1 MKKVVCLFMV
11 LSVIILLTGCGRQSD
26 PIDTTSLTDGT
37 SPTDGTM
44 PTLNIDFS
52 EIFRPTETHL
62 NDEELLRVVAP
73 QLDIPENA
81 AIRHEISDYY
91 WEQKRC
97 YYKQIRFYENDSLVA
112 GAIVDPANGD
122 LARDIYKYDPTN
134 MNFYRYFQDEYF
146 ARDVAE
152 SMNRIPHEAVTE
164 EELASFSGTI
174 MTSGQ
179 VESLAGIG
187 YLKSITELTVVKC
200 ILQEEV
206 PNEIFQCKKLKRLYL
221 SKVEGLKKLPENIG
235 ELQELEHIGVSLTQM
250 ESLPESI
257 GELKN
262 LKYLN
267 ASSTK
272 ITAIPESIGDCE
284 NLIILDL
291 HSTDITEIPDSVTKL
306 KNLKSLDLGY
316 TKITALP
323 ENIGALSE
331 LVRLDL
337 FGLDLRELPESTKN
351 LTKLAY
357 LNVFDNYNLDEEYKE
372 WFPNKCYE
380 CTTDPE
386 ENEDW
391 YDGI

>member
-11 LSVIILLTGCGRQSD
+11 LSVIILLAGCQKPNNS
-26 PIDTTSLTDGT
+26 PDGT
-37 SPTDGTM
+37 SPTEATK
-44 PTLNIDFS
+44 
-52 EIFRPTETHL
+52 PTEATSPTRVVL
-62 NDEELLRVVAP
+62 SDEELVKIVAP
-73 QLDIPENA
+73 LLGVSETADT
-81 AIRHEISDYY
+81 RCDISDYY

-122 LARDIYKYDPTN
+122 LAQDIYKYDPTN

-152 SMNRIPHEAVTE
+152 SMNKAPHEAVTE
-164 EELASFSGTI
+164 EELASFAGTI
-174 MTSGQ
+174 TTSGQ

-187 YLKSITELTVVKC
+187 HLKSITELCVVKC
-200 ILQEEV
+200 IMEEV
-206 PNEIFQCKKLKRLYL
+206 PNEILQCKNLKRLYL
-221 SKVEGLKKLPENIG
+221 SKVEGLKKLPDNIG
-235 ELQELEHIGVSLTQM
+235 ELQELEYINVALTTM
-250 ESLPESI
+250 EDLPESI

-262 LKYLN
+262 LKLLN
-267 ASSTK
+267 ASSTN
-272 ITAIPESIGDCE
+272 ITAVPESIGNCE
-284 NLIILDL
+284 NLVILDL
-291 HSTDITEIPDSVTKL
+291 HSTDITEIPDSVTSL

-323 ENIGALSE
+323 EDIGALSE

-337 FGLDLRELPESTKN
+337 FGLDLRSLPQSAKN
-351 LTKLAY
+351 LTKLEY
-357 LNVFDNYNLDEEYKE
+357 LNVYDNYNLDEEYKE

-386 ENEDW
+386 QNENW